1 MEPRKGGLPVRLT
14 YFITPYDLVD
24 VGQKELIN
32 PSINSKL
39 LSIKNNE

>member
-24 VGQKELIN
+24 TANKGLIN
-32 PSINSKL
+32 LTINSKFL
-39 LSIKNNE
+39 LL